1 MNYKNTGISKF
12 QREIFLQPWIFYWCG
27 RCSLV
32 KNMFMNFTLWGPCIV
47 IYLLSKWSWEIV
59 HLVGFCYTN
68 NFMNL
73 ITQIT
78 DQAKNLILHVCLWFN
93 SHCLILLVLLCA
105 QVPSGTD
112 IFRPYFSEHVKP
124 NTATAAGAAVDGG
137 NKPLEFSHALFSQA
151 NSCDTKIVR
160 SYRKEMT

>member
-1 MNYKNTGISKF
+1 
-12 QREIFLQPWIFYWCG
+12 
-27 RCSLV
+27 
-32 KNMFMNFTLWGPCIV
+32 
-47 IYLLSKWSWEIV
+47 
-59 HLVGFCYTN
+59 
-68 NFMNL
+68 
-73 ITQIT
+73 
-78 DQAKNLILHVCLWFN
+78 
-93 SHCLILLVLLCA
+93 LCA